1 MSLNKSSPIISPVEN
16 YVNWHAVD
24 QRHWSYFDVHRPA
37 TTLQLLTDEVIDI
50 DRGYIS
56 VFLWK
61 TLGPG
66 DDLFVK
72 LHLDLG

>member
-1 MSLNKSSPIISPVEN
+1 MRWTAI
-16 YVNWHAVD
+16 
-24 QRHWSYFDVHRPA
+24 
-37 TTLQLLTDEVIDI
+37 TLQLLTDEVVDI

-66 DDLFVK
+66 DDLFIK
-72 LHLDLG
+72 FDLDLG